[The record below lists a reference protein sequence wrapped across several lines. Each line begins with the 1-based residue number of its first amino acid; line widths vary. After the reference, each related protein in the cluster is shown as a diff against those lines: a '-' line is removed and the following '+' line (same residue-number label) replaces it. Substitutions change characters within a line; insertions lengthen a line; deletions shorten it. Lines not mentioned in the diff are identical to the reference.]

1 MGAPCGSGRSKFSG
15 SSGLHGL
22 QTFVTRLPG
31 KCSCGEVRNFQVARK
46 KNQRSR
52 GMERMNKREKEFYGV
67 VGRPF
72 MQGFS
77 FGSQAVGILCLL
89 YWIKYI
95 TPFPPLKLI
104 RVHASLD

>member
-1 MGAPCGSGRSKFSG
+1 MS
-15 SSGLHGL
+15 
-22 QTFVTRLPG
+22 
-31 KCSCGEVRNFQVARK
+31 
-46 KNQRSR
+46 
-52 GMERMNKREKEFYGV
+52 KREKKFYGV
-67 VGRPF
+67 IGRPF

-95 TPFPPLKLI
+95 ITFPPLKLI